1 MLEKLEPEH
10 NQEED
15 AVTESDGVA
24 VTEATEMRRKRRR
37 LWWSR
42 LFTIFPFLYLLI
54 FLTRFIR
61 GSIVSIIFIDL
72 VIYLTRFKKLFCFQ
86 IDFSFKKK

>member
-61 GSIVSIIFIDL
+61 GSIVSIIFIDFSY
-72 VIYLTRFKKLFCFQ
+72 VPNSIQKVVLFPN
-86 IDFSFKKK
+86 